1 MIYTVTFNPSIDLKM
16 ELPGF
21 CEGAVNRSVREW
33 LCAGGKGINVS
44 CVLARLGIASKAL
57 APVAGFVGGK
67 IEELARE
74 MGIVCDFSHFDEG
87 CSRINVK
94 LCGSTETEIN
104 AKGPDFA
111 AEFEKQI
118 SEKLAS
124 AGSGDYVVLS
134 GSAPDS
140 GAYARLAACTGAR
153 TVIDAEGALL
163 KNSLASKP
171 FLVKP
176 NLDELS
182 GLFGEKIADI
192 PAAMAAAERL
202 CALGAQNVIVSMGG
216 QGAILVNSGGTVFCP
231 AAQGRVVNTTGA
243 GDSLVA
249 GFLAGLVSGLAEG
262 DALRLGAAAG
272 SATAF
277 SENLAEKED
286 ILALYNNA
294 ENRIK

>member
-1 MIYTVTFNPSIDLKM
+1 
-16 ELPGF
+16 
-21 CEGAVNRSVREW
+21 
-33 LCAGGKGINVS
+33 
-44 CVLARLGIASKAL
+44 
-57 APVAGFVGGK
+57 
-67 IEELARE
+67 

-140 GAYARLAACTGAR
+140 SAYARLAACTGAR
-153 TVIDAEGALL
+153 AVIDAEGALL

-192 PAAMAAAERL
+192 PAATAAAERL
-202 CALGAQNVIVSMGG
+202 CSLGAQNVIVSMGG
-216 QGAILVNSGGTVFCP
+216 QGAILVNSGGMVFCP

-249 GFLAGLVSGLAEG
+249 GFLAGLVSGLPDG